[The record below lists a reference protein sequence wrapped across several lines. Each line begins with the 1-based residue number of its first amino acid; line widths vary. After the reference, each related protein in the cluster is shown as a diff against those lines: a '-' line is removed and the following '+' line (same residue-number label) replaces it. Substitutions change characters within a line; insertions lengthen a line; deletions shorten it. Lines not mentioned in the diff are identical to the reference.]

1 MPNINTVP
9 ASAGAQWLL
18 DAFALLR
25 SQPLAFVSLGLTWG
39 SLTLLSLGG
48 GLLHPTLGLLMQLL
62 LAMLGPFLTAGLLHA
77 VREADAGRPALPGH
91 LWQGL
96 HLGRGKDLLLM
107 LLPQVAAGVLLGT
120 AFLLLVGTEG
130 VKQFIGLTAKVQE
143 IQQAGGQP
151 DPDLFKDMD
160 IPVMGILVWLLLAI
174 ATAVAVA
181 LTKFIAV
188 PQVAFGGVS
197 GLQALRTSLLACLRN
212 LPAVIVCLLLE
223 FITLLGIFFVVQV
236 VSLMVQL
243 TLGMA
248 AAVLVMNLLLM
259 AVLMPL
265 MATISYFAWKQLLRG
280 ATPAPAT
287 DAMPTQIEV

>member
-25 SQPLAFVSLGLTWG
+25 RQPLAFASLGLTWG
-39 SLTLLSLGG
+39 SLALLTLGG
-48 GLLHPTLGLLMQLL
+48 SLLHPTLGLLLQLL

-96 HLGRGKDLLLM
+96 RLGRGTDLLLM
-107 LLPQVAAGVLLGT
+107 LLPQVVAGVLLGT

-130 VKQFIGLTAKVQE
+130 VRQFIGLTAKVQE

-151 DPDLFKDMD
+151 DPSMFEDMD
-160 IPVMGILVWLLLAI
+160 IPVVGVLLWLLLAI

-188 PQVAFGGVS
+188 PQVAFGGVA

-223 FITLLGIFFVVQV
+223 FITLLGIFFAVQV
-236 VSLMVQL
+236 LSLVVQL
-243 TLGMA
+243 TLGAA

-265 MATISYFAWKQLLRG
+265 MATISYFAWKQLLRD
-280 ATPAPAT
+280 AAAPQA
-287 DAMPTQIEV
+287 AVAEPSQIEV